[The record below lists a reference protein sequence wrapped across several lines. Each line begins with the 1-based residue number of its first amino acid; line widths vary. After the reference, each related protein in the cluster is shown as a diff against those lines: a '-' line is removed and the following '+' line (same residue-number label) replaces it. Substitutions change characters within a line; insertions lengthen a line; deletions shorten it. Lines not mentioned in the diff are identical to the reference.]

1 MEDKILDLIREENP
15 ENPLQYVRDLVKD
28 FALEKVS
35 EQITTCSDCD
45 ICHCGKTL
53 PHGNTNASIMFIG
66 SMPESELENEIKPAL
81 FDGESSVIL
90 DKVIDDIL
98 MINRD
103 ELFFAN
109 AVNCWPYKQT
119 GPDKTHRVPTKQE
132 LSNCYLFINHLI
144 EVVQP
149 LAIVVLG
156 AAALNAFEPTMAITK
171 DRGTWFN
178 IKGIPA
184 VATFSPDYFIKVAGK
199 KDEEL
204 VEQQKFEFIDDIN
217 MAINYVKNN
226 YPNIEITK
234 E

>member
-1 MEDKILDLIREENP
+1 MEDRILDLIKQEDP
-15 ENPLQYVRDLVKD
+15 ENPLQYVRNLIKD
-28 FALEKVS
+28 YASEKLAS
-35 EQITTCSDCD
+35 QIKACKDCGICSNT
-45 ICHCGKTL
+45 KTIH
-53 PHGNTNASIMFIG
+53 HGNTNATIMFIG
-66 SMPESELENEIKPAL
+66 STPETDGESELAL

-90 DKVIDDIL
+90 NKVIDDIL

-119 GPDKTHRVPTKQE
+119 GPDKTQRVPTKQE
-132 LSNCYLFINHLI
+132 LNNCFVFINHLI
-144 EVVQP
+144 EIVQP
-149 LAIVVLG
+149 LAIVLLG
-156 AAALNAFEPTMAITK
+156 SVALNAFEPTKAITK
-171 DRGTWFN
+171 DRGQWLS

-184 VATFSPDYFIKVAGK
+184 VATFHPDYFLKVAGK

-217 MAINYVKNN
+217 MVVNYIKTK
-226 YPNIEITK
+226 YSQIEITK